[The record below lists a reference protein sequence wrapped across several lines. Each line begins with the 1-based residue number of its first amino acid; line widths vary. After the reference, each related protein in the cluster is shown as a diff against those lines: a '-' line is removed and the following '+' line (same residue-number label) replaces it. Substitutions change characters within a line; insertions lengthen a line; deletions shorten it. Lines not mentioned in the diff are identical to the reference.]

1 MIGYVYKIESD
12 CKEVLY
18 IGSTIQKLNERFSDH
33 KKKYQK
39 CKITKYINSFN
50 YKFSNGCELLK
61 EYEIVDRK
69 HLLAYEQL
77 FLNRFKHCINGR
89 DAFRMLNKEK
99 LKQYRE
105 ANKHKIKEWHEANKH
120 KIKQYREDNKDKL
133 SKQKKQY
140 YNDNRD
146 KIKQNYTGLDYQIE
160 NNRGYNRYNLFAYF
174 ANEWLCYF
182 AVFSYLIVRP
192 F

>member
-1 MIGYVYKIESD
+1 MIGYIYKIESD

-18 IGSTIQKLNERFSDH
+18 IGSTIQKLSVRFSDH

-77 FLNRFKHCINGR
+77 FLNMFKHCINRR
-89 DAFRMLNKEK
+89 DAFGLLKKEK
-99 LKQYRE
+99 HKENMKEYYKNNKDKINQKHKKYNE
-105 ANKHKIKEWHEANKH
+105 ANKQKSKDHYERTKI
-120 KIKQYREDNKDKL
+120 IKGL
-133 SKQKKQY
+133 I
-140 YNDNRD
+140 ND
-146 KIKQNYTGLDYQIE
+146 
-160 NNRGYNRYNLFAYF
+160 
-174 ANEWLCYF
+174 
-182 AVFSYLIVRP
+182 LINSIV
-192 F
+192 

>member
-18 IGSTIQKLNERFSDH
+18 IGSTIQKLKQRFNDH
-33 KKKYQK
+33 KKDRKHNK
-39 CKITKYINSFN
+39 CTISEYMNLSN

-120 KIKQYREDNKDKL
+120 KIKQYREDNKEKL
-133 SKQKKQY
+133 KQYRENNKEKTKQKDKERY
-140 YNDNRD
+140 ERTKIIKGLINDLVDSVVQLGSVKRV
-146 KIKQNYTGLDYQIE
+146 
-160 NNRGYNRYNLFAYF
+160 AH
-174 ANEWLCYF
+174 APC
-182 AVFSYLIVRP
+182 
-192 F
+192 